1 MDVDGYIANLDEPL
15 AAIVSKLRQIVL
27 MTAPGVYETIKWSQP
42 VYESDGPFVYIRA
55 YTNHVDLGF
64 WRGIDIRDPRG
75 LLQGRG
81 EKMRHLKFTST
92 AEIDASAIS
101 EFIVQAIQLNRV
113 LGNPTRDQSVE

>member
-1 MDVDGYIANLDEPL
+1 
-15 AAIVSKLRQIVL
+15 

-64 WRGIDIRDPRG
+64 WRGIDIRDPMG
-75 LLQGRG
+75 LLQGKG

-113 LGNPTRDQSVE
+113 LGNPTRGQSVE